1 VRRAQLTRKGLAE
14 RAELDRR
21 ADDVAARILEPLSV
35 SQRATLVDAMT
46 KVERLLQA
54 SMVRFAVED
63 PASPDAQWCLEQYF
77 AEISERFEGGFD
89 RARVLPAT
97 APEMT
102 PPAGA
107 FIVARLRDKP
117 VGCGGLKFHG
127 DEPAELKRMWLSPA
141 VRGMGLGERLL
152 QELERHA
159 REAGVKVLR
168 LETNRAL
175 REAIAL
181 YRKSGWVE
189 VDRFND
195 EPHAHH
201 WFEKRLV

>member
-1 VRRAQLTRKGLAE
+1 
-14 RAELDRR
+14 
-21 ADDVAARILEPLSV
+21 
-35 SQRATLVDAMT
+35 
-46 KVERLLQA
+46 
-54 SMVRFAVED
+54 MVRFAVED

-77 AEISERFEGGFD
+77 AEISARFEGGFD

-141 VRGMGLGERLL
+141 VRGMGLGQRLL
-152 QELERHA
+152 EELERYA
-159 REAGVKVLR
+159 RAAGVKVLR

-189 VDRFND
+189 VPAFND

-201 WFEKRLV
+201 WFEKRLA